1 MSSTIPRVTANEGG
15 DREEDRVRRD
25 RGGSGRDDGRTRA
38 GRPRAGEREGASD
51 AALIKTVKVT
61 SKEFKFVLSAKS
73 AKRGV
78 VIFKVTN
85 VGALQHDFKIKGRKT
100 PLLSHGKSATL
111 RSASCARATTRTS
124 ARWRGTPPR
133 E

>member
-1 MSSTIPRVTANEGG
+1 VKRIVFGAIAVGAVATMGAPAQ
-15 DREEDRVRRD
+15 
-25 RGGSGRDDGRTRA
+25 A
-38 GRPRAGEREGASD
+38 GREPASVKAPQN

-73 AKRGV
+73 AKRGI

-85 VGALQHDFKIKGRKT
+85 TGALQHDFQIKGRKT

-111 RSASCARATTRTS
+111 RVSFLRKGSYAYKCTVAGHAAAAMKGVFTIT
-124 ARWRGTPPR
+124 
-133 E
+133 